1 MKRLTFATLCTAM
14 AFTPALAQEGDD
26 AAKAAAKTKAA
37 AQIKLADK
45 DSDGVVTLAEL
56 RTTRYDLRKA
66 LIAAREDKAK
76 TKELNEGARGLPE
89 FQVFLASD
97 INNDMKLTADELA
110 NHNLSE
116 SENKRWRL
124 SDNDLELLAQET
136 GQDRWEWTIARD
148 ANGDNHLS
156 GEEVGLKSE
165 KDKKEFRDADLDKD
179 GLLSSYEF
187 QKFGIDRF
195 KEKAKP
201 KVDKARAEFKDAAG
215 VVDPFALYR
224 KKGRTWMHKTT
235 LSMDGMDP
243 TVTYMKYHVTDVTD
257 AAATYKVYM
266 YDKDKKPMPGME
278 EGNEVRLAFRMQEPP
293 RGEAAPQPVVEDGG
307 TISAAG
313 RDWATT
319 KTTTQAGGSESIIW
333 MAKDLP
339 GLIIRFESGNKQYT
353 QTMTLEEFSDGE

>member
-1 MKRLTFATLCTAM
+1 MRHLTFATLCA
-14 AFTPALAQEGDD
+14 AIAVTPVLAQESDS
-26 AAKAAAKTKAA
+26 AAKAEAKTKAA

-45 DSDGVVTLAEL
+45 NSDGVLTISEL
-56 RTTRYDLRKA
+56 RTARYDLRKA

-89 FQVFLASD
+89 FQVFLAAD
-97 INNDMKLTADELA
+97 IDNDMKLTADELA

-116 SENKRWRL
+116 SDNKRWRL

-156 GEEVGLKSE
+156 GEEAGLKSE

-215 VVDPFALYR
+215 RADPYALYK
-224 KKGRTWMHKTT
+224 KKGRAWMHKNTT
-235 LSMDGMDP
+235 HIDGMDP
-243 TVTYMKYHVTDVTD
+243 LVTYMKWEITEVNESGV
-257 AAATYKVYM
+257 TYKLHM
-266 YDKDKKPMPGME
+266 LDKDKKPMAGME
-278 EGNEVRLAFRMQEPP
+278 AMENKLEFPKELP
-293 RGEAAPQPVVEDGG
+293 EAAPNPGTGG
-307 TISAAG
+307 PKEIGEETLEAAG
-313 RDWATT
+313 RKWVCKLWENDA
-319 KTTTQAGGSESIIW
+319 AGQKMKYW
-333 MAKDLP
+333 MSVEYS
-339 GLIIRFESGNKQYT
+339 GLIVKMVGETFSQE
-353 QTMTLEEFSDGE
+353 LEEFSDGE